1 MRYISR
7 QPFLAFIFAAPLAI
21 IIAGC
26 DVVPTSSDPVRYI
39 EDPSYCT
46 FYPEGGSNCPTEP
59 IDHIDN
65 GRSTFADEAAFE
77 SYIGG
82 LVDLPK
88 SDLEFREQQNG
99 YPTLRAYLDSN
110 EETEAK
116 ALAAGGSDG
125 PTGNEATALQ
135 NDGVTRADFPV
146 GDALL
151 SVLNQRGEVRM
162 AEVSSR

>member
-1 MRYISR
+1 M
-7 QPFLAFIFAAPLAI
+7 
-21 IIAGC
+21 
-26 DVVPTSSDPVRYI
+26 
-39 EDPSYCT
+39 
-46 FYPEGGSNCPTEP
+46 
-59 IDHIDN
+59 
-65 GRSTFADEAAFE
+65 
-77 SYIGG
+77 
-82 LVDLPK
+82 DLPK

-151 SVLNQRGEVRM
+151 SVLNQRGEVRIGGSIFKGD
-162 AEVSSR
+162 ARQRVPGGSGGPGPAQPEGAHPRSSPAPT